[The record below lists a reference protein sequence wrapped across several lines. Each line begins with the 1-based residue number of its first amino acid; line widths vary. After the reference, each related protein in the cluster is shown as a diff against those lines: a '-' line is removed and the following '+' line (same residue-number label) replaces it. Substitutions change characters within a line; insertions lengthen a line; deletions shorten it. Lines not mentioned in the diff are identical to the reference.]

1 MCLEGNFSG
10 GESSYWLISKGI
22 SSTSIYFQRQ
32 FACSHVRDCEKVTCK
47 LIRIPLLSGR
57 KITVLPPI
65 WNAMILGSS
74 FRWIEPSCPF
84 LREGNVNRLDE
95 KIFRS
100 RCCAHWLISSP
111 RRENNQ
117 VSSVSVCRAFE
128 LELSEVIVN
137 FSGCWAWPR
146 RIYIFSWCQANLF
159 GNYFFLSFFLR
170 SCVLINSSLARIFS
184 YRAKKIL
191 SDV

>member
-47 LIRIPLLSGR
+47 LIRVPLLSGR

-74 FRWIEPSCPF
+74 FRWIEPRCPF

-128 LELSEVIVN
+128 LELSEVIVKRISPGVERDLGGFIYFPDVRQICLGTT
-137 FSGCWAWPR
+137 FS
-146 RIYIFSWCQANLF
+146 FLF
-159 GNYFFLSFFLR
+159 FCDSAF
-170 SCVLINSSLARIFS
+170 
-184 YRAKKIL
+184 
-191 SDV
+191 